1 MIPPTRPDDEICEI
15 DVRYGIDDCR
25 RRLRNQRAI
34 LRSHQHPPTD
44 VPKRKVNSENVA
56 VQESYAEIL
65 ANVSMSQ
72 SSLSRLVEC
81 LLEPVEAVEQAN
93 REEAV
98 LT

>member
-1 MIPPTRPDDEICEI
+1 MIPPTRPDDEISEI

-25 RRLRNQRAI
+25 KRLRNQRAV
-34 LRSHQHPPTD
+34 LRSQQHPPTD
-44 VPKRKVNSENVA
+44 VSNDFPSGNEAVPK
-56 VQESYAEIL
+56 SYAEIL
-65 ANVSMSQ
+65 AHVSLNQ

-81 LLEPVEAVEQAN
+81 LLEPVDEVEQTT

>member
-1 MIPPTRPDDEICEI
+1 MIPPTRPDDEISEI

-25 RRLRNQRAI
+25 RRLRNQRAV
-34 LRSHQHPPTD
+34 LRSQHHPPTD
-44 VPKRKVNSENVA
+44 VSNGDFNSGNDA
-56 VQESYAEIL
+56 VPRSYAEIL
-65 ANVSMSQ
+65 AKVSVNQ

-81 LLEPVEAVEQAN
+81 LLEPVEEAEQTN

>member
-1 MIPPTRPDDEICEI
+1 MIPPTRPGDEISEI

-34 LRSHQHPPTD
+34 LRSQQNPPTD
-44 VPKRKVNSENVA
+44 VPKRKRSSENVSFPR
-56 VQESYAEIL
+56 SYAEIL
-65 ANVSMSQ
+65 ANVSMNQ

-81 LLEPVEAVEQAN
+81 LLEPVDDSEQAN

>member
-1 MIPPTRPDDEICEI
+1 MIPPTRPDDEISEI

-34 LRSHQHPPTD
+34 LRSQQHPPKD
-44 VPKRKVNSENVA
+44 VSKGKFNSEKLA
-56 VQESYAEIL
+56 VPRSYAEIL

-72 SSLSRLVEC
+72 SSISRLVEC
-81 LLEPVEAVEQAN
+81 LLEPVGEAEQTN

>member
-1 MIPPTRPDDEICEI
+1 MIPPTRRDDEISEI

-25 RRLRNQRAI
+25 RRLRNQRAV
-34 LRSHQHPPTD
+34 LRSQQHPPTD
-44 VPKRKVNSENVA
+44 VPKRKFSSDNGA
-56 VQESYAEIL
+56 VPRSYAEIL
-65 ANVSMSQ
+65 ANVSMNQ

-81 LLEPVEAVEQAN
+81 LLEPVDDREQTN

>member
-1 MIPPTRPDDEICEI
+1 MIPPTRRDDEISEI

-34 LRSHQHPPTD
+34 LRSQQHPPTD
-44 VPKRKVNSENVA
+44 VPKGKFDSENVA
-56 VQESYAEIL
+56 VPKSYAEIL

-81 LLEPVEAVEQAN
+81 LLDPVDDAEQTQ